1 MRGKGEATTMSTDWM
16 PGAAVGL
23 GGSFI
28 AWLLSWR
35 LNSARIEGKSE
46 AAFAAQEKTD
56 AAREMRGEDLRR
68 DLQELKEDWRAGI
81 AQVNRL
87 AENIASLQSAQNAV
101 NGYTAKAIET
111 LTDKLD
117 RHESQLADHG
127 STLRLLTNAI
137 TSRQV
142 DGK

>member
-1 MRGKGEATTMSTDWM
+1 MSSDWM

-46 AAFAAQEKTD
+46 AAAAAQEKTE
-56 AAREMRGEDLRR
+56 AARELRGDDLRR

-101 NGYTAKAIET
+101 NGYTAKAIEG
-111 LTDKLD
+111 LSEKMD
-117 RHESQLADHG
+117 RHDAQLADHA
-127 STLRLLTNAI
+127 STLRLLTSAI
-137 TSRQV
+137 TTRQQV